1 MHEKSVVWRYTG
13 VLIALLALPALVL
26 IYWGRAVPGAIY
38 VLVLPTLI
46 AAYRWGR
53 RGGLP
58 AALLFCGALLPV
70 ALANTWYRADVLY
83 TALLL
88 LLAGWLAGWV
98 VDEQR
103 QRRRL
108 TRLSSHFGERMAVAV
123 DAADV
128 WRVALRELVAT
139 LEASGGALVWNT
151 PEEEVWTSGALYL
164 EEATWRDLAT
174 VPDLPTT
181 FWRREGVLTSLGL
194 RDALNVPLS
203 VPPWTGELLLVRQRV
218 PFARRDVQRVRFLLE
233 VVRQA
238 ALGQIRYAR
247 ADMVLNRQ
255 LQEARMLQQLNRL
268 TGESLELDET
278 LDSVLKTF
286 ANLIPYDIAEI
297 TNWNPDEEMLVR
309 AAIMGRDQHV
319 ITYFEEGATEYAV
332 GEGLSGWLA
341 LHREPLLVADLQRFK
356 EARPMEEDAP
366 QPLRSYL
373 GLPLSVRGEL
383 VGTLEICGFTPG
395 MFSERDLE
403 LAESVGSQA
412 AIAIEKAQLY
422 RTTRQRVR
430 LLQRLSEV
438 SQVAGRAENLEALFQ
453 EIVKQIANIME
464 TEVAGLLLYAPQ
476 REALVARVP
485 FHGIPEG
492 WLANYAIPVNVDAHF
507 NRIWR
512 EGTAFLVEDAQSDP
526 IIERLGLLPLVM
538 AMEVRQTL
546 FVPLQT
552 GGERLGLIQ
561 VSNTRDGRRF
571 GDVDVRVL
579 QMLSAQIS
587 GTIRI
592 SQLLER
598 VQGRAEQVESLVSV
612 ASTIG
617 SSLDLDEVLDSI
629 VRAVTR
635 VVGCQRTAI
644 FTLDPSKS
652 ILSLVAALGVSTD
665 YLERSQGVAVNEE
678 GRAHAVA
685 ANEIVIV
692 EDILSETKYSEV
704 APLADS
710 EGFRSFVDIPL
721 HRGEEPLG
729 LLTVQFVEPHLFTQE
744 ELDLLRILAEQAA
757 VAIENARLYEATDE
771 ELRLRVKSLEALQR
785 ITQEITTTLD
795 LDRILQM
802 VMEEAVRF
810 GEGDTGLIIYWE
822 TPNQPR
828 LRAVVGYEEGAQ
840 ELKAL
845 EALLTEP
852 DEHEAL
858 LSFLRPSVSLHIRDL
873 STLAAELQAA
883 FPTGSLL
890 VAPVFYQEMLTATIL
905 LHGEEREAFTSA
917 MVEFLEG
924 LAVQASIAVANAKRY
939 EEQMRRGELMRQRAE
954 QTRLFLEVSRTMRSD
969 RPLESMLLDMAY
981 ATQEAVGYEI
991 VIISVLDGESARR
1004 VAAAGL
1010 PLTEFERMKEIRQPW
1025 RRVAALFKPRFQLG
1039 QCYYIPAEHQDIW
1052 RGEIDVFE
1060 EQLQREPRTP
1070 GKWHAQDILVVPLRS
1085 TQGDILGY
1093 MSVDRPYDD
1102 RVPTRLSVEVLE
1114 LFAAQIALAIENNQ
1128 LVENLRLQLN
1138 TLSLFNEL
1146 SRSITTKL
1154 DLSMVLNTVV
1164 QAVTNLLGYDY
1175 STIYLQE
1182 RESLRYVPRA
1192 SSGYAVDILEDISYG
1207 PGEGLVGVVARTG
1220 MPLVLDDTENDPRYV
1235 PGPLSIGS
1243 SIMVP
1248 LTIEGRTGGVL
1259 VADRK
1264 EEGDFVPMEVATLT
1278 ALADQISVAVE
1289 NARLF
1294 EEVSRFS
1301 QEMEM
1306 RVEERTEELA
1316 EALQDLRQEQDRT
1329 QLLYRIAS
1337 ELVASLDI
1345 DRVLNKALSLLREA
1359 VDADR
1364 GSILLLDNSTGHL
1377 YYRAAIGSDYA
1388 VPPGGVRSTLSR
1400 NEGLIGWVLKNRDSV
1415 LIDRVREDER
1425 WVGREED
1432 ETRAMLAVPIV
1443 GTTGQPSGA
1452 IFLHAYTEAAFGA
1465 NDRRLVEAAAVQL
1478 GNALNNA
1485 ELYRLIREQTE
1496 RLGTML
1502 RAQQIEAVKSQAI
1515 LEGIADGVM
1524 VADANGRITLFN
1536 VAAERILS
1544 VKRTQAIGR
1553 LLDEILGLYGSKA
1566 REWLLQ
1572 VQKWHE
1578 EPESYESGEFLAE
1591 RLDLERK
1598 VVSIHLSPVVSQSHE
1613 FLGTV
1618 SVFRDVTAEVEA
1630 DRAKSE
1636 FVSTVSHELRTPM
1649 TSIKGYIDLMLM
1661 GTTGSLSEM
1670 QSNFLKVVKSNAD
1683 RLTSLVNDLLDL
1695 SRIETGKIDLQP
1707 EALDMRE
1714 IIEQAVLTIT
1724 PKAKEKGL
1732 RVRAVMPPE
1741 LPQVYADPDRVT
1753 QVLTNLVANAYKYTP
1768 VGGDI
1773 AVHAYVRDSMLHVG
1787 VSDTGIGIS
1796 HADQEKIFE
1805 RFFRVDDPLVQGESG
1820 TGLGLA
1826 IAVSLIKMQGGEMFV
1841 RSEPGEGS
1849 IFTFTMPLLEGE
1861 PTDPVG
1867 EVPEDFALPVAATIL
1882 VVDDDREVADLLSL
1896 TLGKEG
1902 RRVLTASTGE
1912 EALHIARDQ
1921 HPDLITLDIRLPD
1934 LDGLEVLQLL
1944 KRDPQT
1950 ADIPVV
1956 IVSVVSDRQQG
1967 LDLGA
1972 IDYLTKPLD
1981 EEKLLEVVD
1990 RVLNGHELVLV
2001 ADADLDSLSA
2011 LREALRTKGLAVR
2024 TAVRGDLALRL
2035 AQALRPAVVVLDAN
2049 LREKDGYEVLSQLR
2063 ENEWLRD
2070 IPVIMTHAADEATE
2084 ARASEVAQDDTNL
2097 RFLTKPFSV
2106 ERLAAEIT
2114 SLVNGTGGSKE

>member
-1 MHEKSVVWRYTG
+1 MDEKSVFWRYTG
-13 VLIALLALPALVL
+13 VLIALLALPVLVL
-26 IYWGRAVPGAIY
+26 IYLGRAVPGAIY
-38 VLVLPTLI
+38 VLVVPTLM

-58 AALLFCGALLPV
+58 AALFFSVALVPV
-70 ALANTWYRADVLY
+70 ALTNPWYQADILY
-83 TALLL
+83 TLLL
-88 LLAGWLAGWV
+88 LLLTGWLVGWL
-98 VDEQR
+98 VDERR
-103 QRRRL
+103 QRRQL
-108 TRLSSHFGERMAVAV
+108 TQLSSHFSERMAVAM

-128 WRVALRELVAT
+128 WRTALRELVAA
-139 LEASGGALVWNT
+139 LGADGGALVWSA
-151 PEEEVWTSGALYL
+151 PQEEVWTSGPLFL
-164 EEATWRDLAT
+164 EDATWSQLAT
-174 VPDLPTT
+174 VPDLPTSY
-181 FWRREGVLTSLGL
+181 WRRDSLLKSLGV

-203 VPPWTGELLLVRQRV
+203 VPPWSGELLLVRQRM
-218 PFARRDVQRVRFLLE
+218 PFAHLDLQRVHLLLG

-255 LQEARMLQQLNRL
+255 LQEARILQQLNRL

-286 ANLIPYDIAEI
+286 AELIPYDVAEI
-297 TNWNPDEEMLVR
+297 TSWDPDEELLVR

-341 LHREPLLVADLQRFK
+341 LHQEPLLVNDLQRFK
-356 EARPMEEDAP
+356 DAEPVEEDAP

-373 GLPLSVRGEL
+373 GLPLNVRGEL

-438 SQVAGRAENLEALFQ
+438 AQVTGRAENLEALFK
-453 EIVKQIANIME
+453 EIVRQTAEVME
-464 TEVAGLLLYAPQ
+464 AEVAGLLLYVPQ
-476 REALVARVP
+476 HQALVARVP
-485 FHGIPEG
+485 FHGLPDE
-492 WLANYAIPVNVDAHF
+492 WLSNYVIPVDGDGYF
-507 NRIWR
+507 NRFWQ
-512 EGTAFLVEDAQSDP
+512 EGTAFLVEDAQSDAT
-526 IIERLGLLPLVM
+526 IERLGLLPLMM
-538 AMEVRQTL
+538 AMEVRQSL

-561 VSNTRDGRRF
+561 VSNSRDGRRF

-579 QMLSAQIS
+579 QMLSAQLS

-635 VVGCQRTAI
+635 VLGCQRTAI
-644 FTLDPSKS
+644 FTLDSSKS
-652 ILSLVAALGVSTD
+652 LLSLVAALGVSTD
-665 YLERSQGVAVNEE
+665 YLEKSQGVAVSEE

-692 EDILSETKYSEV
+692 EDILSETRYSEV
-704 APLADS
+704 APLAGS
-710 EGFRSFVDIPL
+710 EGFRAFVDIPL
-721 HRGEEPLG
+721 HRGEEPVG
-729 LLTVQFVEPHLFTQE
+729 LLTVQFVEPHSFTQE

-771 ELRLRVKSLEALQR
+771 ELRLRVSSLEALQR

-802 VMEEAVRF
+802 VVEEAVRF
-810 GEGDTGLIIYWE
+810 GEADAGLVIYWQA
-822 TPNQPR
+822 PDQPR
-828 LRAVVGYEEGAQ
+828 LRALEGYEEGVPPAF
-840 ELKAL
+840 
-845 EALLTEP
+845 EALLMRPE
-852 DEHEAL
+852 EHEAL
-858 LSFLRPSVSLHIRDL
+858 LGFFRPSVSLYIRDM
-873 STLAAELQAA
+873 STLAEGLRSV
-883 FPTGSLL
+883 FPAGSLL
-890 VAPVFYQEMLTATIL
+890 LAPVFYQDVLTATIL
-905 LHGEEREAFTSA
+905 VHGDETAAFTPA
-917 MVEFLEG
+917 MSEFLEG

-969 RPLESMLLDMAY
+969 RPLDSMLMDMAY
-981 ATQEAVGYEI
+981 ATQEAVGYELI
-991 VIISVLDGESARR
+991 IISVLEGESARR

-1010 PLTEFERMKEIRQPW
+1010 PLVEFERMKEVRQPW
-1025 RRVAALFKPRFQLG
+1025 RRVSGLFQEHFKLG
-1039 QCYYIPAEHQDIW
+1039 QCYYIPAEKQEIW

-1060 EQLQREPRTP
+1060 EQVQREPRDP
-1070 GKWHAQDILVVPLRS
+1070 GMWHAQDILMVPLHS
-1085 TQGDILGY
+1085 TQGDVLGY
-1093 MSVDRPYDD
+1093 MSVDRPYDN
-1102 RVPTRLSVEVLE
+1102 RAPNRLSVEVLE

-1146 SRSITTKL
+1146 SRSVTTKL
-1154 DLSMVLNTVV
+1154 DLSLVLNTVV

-1175 STIYLQE
+1175 TTIYLQE
-1182 RESLRYVPRA
+1182 RDTLLYVPRA
-1192 SSGYAVDILEDISYG
+1192 SSGYSVEILEDVSYR

-1220 MPLVLDDTENDPRYV
+1220 MPLVLDDAESDPRY
-1235 PGPLSIGS
+1235 GSNPLDIGS
-1243 SIMVP
+1243 SILVP

-1264 EEGDFVPMEVATLT
+1264 ARGDFAPMEVATLT
-1278 ALADQISVAVE
+1278 ALADQVSVAVE

-1316 EALQDLRQEQDRT
+1316 EALKDLRQEQDRT

-1345 DRVLNKALSLLREA
+1345 DRVLNKALALLRDA
-1359 VDADR
+1359 VGADR

-1400 NEGLIGWVLKNRDSV
+1400 NEGLIGWVLKSGESV
-1415 LIDRVREDER
+1415 LIDNVLDDPR
-1425 WVGREED
+1425 WTPREED
-1432 ETRAMLAVPIV
+1432 QTRSMLTVPIV
-1443 GTTGQPSGA
+1443 GTSGQPSGA
-1452 IFLHAYTEAAFGA
+1452 IFLHAYTETAFRED
-1465 NDRRLVEAAAVQL
+1465 DRRLVDAAAIQL

-1578 EPESYESGEFLAE
+1578 EPENYESGEFLAE

-1598 VVSIHLSPVVSQSHE
+1598 VVSIHLSPVISQSHE

-1649 TSIKGYIDLMLM
+1649 TAIKGYIDLLLM
-1661 GTTGSLSEM
+1661 GTTGSMSEL
-1670 QSNFLKVVKSNAD
+1670 QTNFLNVVKSNAD
-1683 RLTSLVNDLLDL
+1683 RLTTLVNDLLDL

-1707 EALDMRE
+1707 EPLDMRE
-1714 IIEQAVLTIT
+1714 LIEQAVLTIT

-1732 RVRAVMPPE
+1732 RVRAIMPPQ
-1741 LPQVYADPDRVT
+1741 LPRVYADPDRVT

-1768 VGGDI
+1768 VGGDV
-1773 AVHAYVRDSMLHVG
+1773 AVYAYVRESILHVA

-1849 IFTFTMPLLEGE
+1849 IFTFTLPLLADE

-1867 EVPEDFALPVAATIL
+1867 EEPEDFALPVAATIL
-1882 VVDDDREVADLLSL
+1882 VVDDDREVADLLGL
-1896 TLGKEG
+1896 TLGSEG
-1902 RRVLTASTGE
+1902 RRILTAATGE
-1912 EALHIARDQ
+1912 EALRVARDQ

-1956 IVSVVSDRQQG
+1956 IVSVVSDRQKG

-1972 IDYLTKPLD
+1972 IDYLTKPL
-1981 EEKLLEVVD
+1981 EEAKLLEVVE
-1990 RVLNGHELVLV
+1990 RVLTGRELVLV
-2001 ADADLDSLSA
+2001 ADADLDSLGA
-2011 LREALRTKGLAVR
+2011 LREALRTQGLAVR

-2035 AQALRPAVVVLDAN
+2035 VQSLRPVVVVLDAN
-2049 LREKDGYEVLSQLR
+2049 LREKDGYEVLRELR
-2063 ENEWLRD
+2063 ENERLRD
-2070 IPVIMTHAADEATE
+2070 IPVILTQVADES
-2084 ARASEVAQDDTNL
+2084 SESRISDFMNDDINL

-2106 ERLAAEIT
+2106 ETLAAEIT
-2114 SLVNGTGGSKE
+2114 SMVNGKGGSKE